1 MIAPRDIRPER
12 SLYAVGGSL
21 LSHMGQRKTSTI
33 SIDRLYEEFASGYEE
48 EISYSYYIY
57 ALDWLYLLGLIDLAE
72 GNLKIKKC
80 F

>member
-12 SLYAVGGSL
+12 SLYAIGAAL
-21 LSHMGQRKTSTI
+21 LLRMRQRKSSVI
-33 SIDRLYEEFASGYEE
+33 GVDKLYEEFSSIYNE

-57 ALDWLYLLGLIDLAE
+57 ALDWLYLLGLIDVAE